1 MTLLEI
7 AGGFVAGMVAGV
19 GISVFYIRWKVRRQL
34 GAMQG
39 QMEQMMDMT
48 QGMGGLGENIHE
60 EPVDTEE
67 SFEKKRTE
75 KKRKIRATL
84 VYCWSYSS

>member
-67 SFEKKRTE
+67 SFDEKE
-75 KKRKIRATL
+75 D
-84 VYCWSYSS
+84 

>member
-1 MTLLEI
+1 MSLLEI
-7 AGGFVAGMVAGV
+7 TGGFISGIVTGV

-48 QGMGGLGENIHE
+48 QGMEDLGDNSHE
-60 EPVDTEE
+60 EPVETEE
-67 SFEKKRTE
+67 SFDEKE
-75 KKRKIRATL
+75 D
-84 VYCWSYSS
+84 